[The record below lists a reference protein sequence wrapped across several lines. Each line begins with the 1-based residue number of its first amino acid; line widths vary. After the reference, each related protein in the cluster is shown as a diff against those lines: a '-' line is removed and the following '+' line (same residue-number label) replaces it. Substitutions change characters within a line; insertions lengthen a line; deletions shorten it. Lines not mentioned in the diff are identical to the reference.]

1 MCEQEATAIGHIG
14 VGAAEVLKKRLSD
27 ICAADC
33 VHDVLAGRPRTV
45 RVNSVECYA
54 FDLADHYVLTVTAN
68 HARPRTTTNGQTDWS
83 RVRRIKVTSVEK

>member
-1 MCEQEATAIGHIG
+1 MCEQEATAIAHIG
-14 VGAAEVLKKRLSD
+14 VNAAAALKRRLSD
-27 ICAADC
+27 IRAADC

-45 RVNSVECYA
+45 SVDSVECYA

-68 HARPRTTTNGQTDWS
+68 HAQPRTTSNGQTDWP